1 MVCGTIYGVM
11 TIISMA
17 SQTTL
22 YEYFGDKGCFAYWL
36 SSVLHC
42 YGIIFAGLGMAIF
55 RLVCITNK
63 TDKPND
69 VASKIFYGTLTI
81 MTLLVALQIFG
92 VTLMGKCY
100 KKV

>member
-11 TIISMA
+11 TIISLA

-55 RLVCITNK
+55 RLICITNK
-63 TDKPND
+63 TDKPNY
-69 VASKIFYGTLTI
+69 VASKISYGAIITV
-81 MTLLVALQIFG
+81 TLLVALQALG
-92 VTLMGKCY
+92 VMLMGK
-100 KKV
+100 